1 MSAQEAKYL
10 SFRRA
15 VRLFEIELLAELV
28 RAAHLGEDNACRG
41 WVSMLLMM
49 QRRISVKGRAKCHL
63 VLLDKGDKKSMI
75 SAKRQKI

>member
-41 WVSMLLMM
+41 
-49 QRRISVKGRAKCHL
+49 
-63 VLLDKGDKKSMI
+63 
-75 SAKRQKI
+75 